1 MERNT
6 SARICITFRQV
17 GHVFTMS
24 VCWFVTRITRKLLN
38 WFPRNLN
45 EGWVSVQNRP
55 HYIFVEIRMKMTDSG
70 FFSYFL
76 LTLRNWETN
85 RFKYVS
91 LDIKLD
97 YIKEMCALLS
107 VILVSKSFQMLWE
120 AQTNQQTN
128 SFCVAR
134 QKVRVCST
142 PDSWRRLEFEPHH
155 RPISIFTSS

>member
-1 MERNT
+1 MFSPCPFVGLWRGLHENYWT
-6 SARICITFRQV
+6 DFHETWMKDGSQSRIDPITFLWRSGWRWLIQDSFLTFFW
-17 GHVFTMS
+17 H
-24 VCWFVTRITRKLLN
+24 CDN
-38 WFPRNLN
+38 W
-45 EGWVSVQNRP
+45 
-55 HYIFVEIRMKMTDSG
+55 D
-70 FFSYFL
+70 
-76 LTLRNWETN
+76 TN

-128 SFCVAR
+128 GFCVAR
-134 QKVRVCST
+134 QNVRVCST